1 MHRYTH
7 VHTYVHKYT
16 HPQYTHVHTYT
27 YVYTAHTT
35 HIHTHT
41 PKRERV
47 IENKR
52 ISEMKREENIGEDRE
67 GRHLRMQRERELVVE
82 LRAVVAA

>member
-1 MHRYTH
+1 MYTNIH
-7 VHTYVHKYT
+7 IHNTHTNTYVC
-16 HPQYTHVHTYT
+16 
-27 YVYTAHTT
+27 TAHTT